1 MKKYIAPELN
11 VTKFDVEDVI
21 TTSIPTGNIYNSDL
35 ENKVSAKTVDF
46 TEVFGN

>member
-21 TTSIPTGNIYNSDL
+21 TTSITDITNTTNVYDIEG
-35 ENKVSAKTVDF
+35 AKTVDF
-46 TEVFGN
+46 TDVFGN